1 MDDSSFA
8 FEDSKREEDIVGD
21 NESSNLN
28 ESQGNLS
35 SSQGGNS
42 TARDGGDGEEGK
54 LGFSSEKMLSD
65 LQNQIDREE
74 ISPMKM
80 HPTAKDEEEEKERM
94 TKDLLEEHAR
104 RLEEERHY
112 LEQRIQ
118 RYRALYEDL

>member
-1 MDDSSFA
+1 
-8 FEDSKREEDIVGD
+8 
-21 NESSNLN
+21 
-28 ESQGNLS
+28 
-35 SSQGGNS
+35 
-42 TARDGGDGEEGK
+42 
-54 LGFSSEKMLSD
+54 
-65 LQNQIDREE
+65 
-74 ISPMKM
+74 MKM